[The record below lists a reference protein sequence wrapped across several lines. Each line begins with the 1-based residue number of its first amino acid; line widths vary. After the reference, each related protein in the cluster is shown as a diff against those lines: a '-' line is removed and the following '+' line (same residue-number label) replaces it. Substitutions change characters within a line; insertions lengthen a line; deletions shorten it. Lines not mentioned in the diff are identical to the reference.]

1 MSRRLGLHKLGFHFR
16 LLIPALILISMA
28 VFLVAYFANSM
39 VQGFVQKRFQDR
51 IHFLASYLARNAEL
65 GILINNRQMLQEMAE
80 NLLQEADVA
89 SVRILG
95 PDGVELA
102 VAGKAP
108 PAEDSIKIQ
117 TSVTAQRLSDQD
129 LGFPEDEIAL
139 TQKNKVIGQV
149 VIVSTMHGLQK
160 LQHKMQGR
168 FLFIALGVACTAMIF
183 FYVLSRSLVAPISR
197 LANTAQDVAKGDHDI
212 RAVPDTVPET
222 RKLAL
227 AFNSM
232 LDSLQWSS
240 KALEEAYQ
248 DMMQQQTLAELGRF
262 SMTIA
267 HEVKNPL
274 GIIKSS
280 LDMLKKEQGLT
291 SQDMLVGY
299 IEDEIQR
306 LNRLIEDFLL
316 FSKPAKAALV
326 PIEMK
331 GFLLHTVRR
340 FEMQFRTGDIH
351 IETCLPS
358 YELWIH
364 GDQDLLTRAIHN
376 LLKNGIEATN
386 LQGVLDI
393 FAEVSGKH
401 ILVRIRDEGAGIDP
415 GLQEQIFE
423 PFFTTRSQGT
433 GLGLAYVA
441 QVIAVHKG
449 RIEAGNWDKGAEFRI
464 TLPLLGNE

>member
-1 MSRRLGLHKLGFHFR
+1 
-16 LLIPALILISMA
+16 
-28 VFLVAYFANSM
+28 
-39 VQGFVQKRFQDR
+39 
-51 IHFLASYLARNAEL
+51 
-65 GILINNRQMLQEMAE
+65 
-80 NLLQEADVA
+80 
-89 SVRILG
+89 
-95 PDGVELA
+95 
-102 VAGKAP
+102 
-108 PAEDSIKIQ
+108 
-117 TSVTAQRLSDQD
+117 
-129 LGFPEDEIAL
+129 
-139 TQKNKVIGQV
+139 
-149 VIVSTMHGLQK
+149 
-160 LQHKMQGR
+160 
-168 FLFIALGVACTAMIF
+168 
-183 FYVLSRSLVAPISR
+183 
-197 LANTAQDVAKGDHDI
+197 
-212 RAVPDTVPET
+212 
-222 RKLAL
+222 
-227 AFNSM
+227 
-232 LDSLQWSS
+232 
-240 KALEEAYQ
+240 
-248 DMMQQQTLAELGRF
+248 
-262 SMTIA
+262 MTIA